1 MNYIIYDLEATCWD
15 DGSAD
20 KEMEIIEIGAYR
32 INDFGEVRGKFS
44 RFVRPVLN
52 PTLSEFCLGL
62 TGIRQV
68 EVNRADTFPTV
79 IEEFKQWA
87 HVDDLDEDYVLCS
100 WGGFDRKMFIKDCNL
115 HRLESEWALQHI
127 NLKEQYSQLGRL
139 HRGLGLQAALKR
151 EGLQFVGQPH
161 RAIADAE
168 NTVAIFLKH
177 FGIWRP

>member
-15 DGSAD
+15 DGSTD

-32 INDFGEVRGKFS
+32 VNDFGEVRGKFS

-87 HVDDLDEDYVLCS
+87 HVDDHDEDYVLCS

-115 HRLESEWALQHI
+115 HRLESEWATQHI
-127 NLKEQYSQLGRL
+127 NLKEQYSKLGRL

-151 EGLQFVGQPH
+151 EGMQFVGQPH
-161 RAIADAE
+161 RAISDAE

-177 FGIWRP
+177 FGIWRV